1 MRDDSRSWTKKRIN
15 VVYRP
20 ANSVQTRQSASQTL
34 FPFLHCTGRAVS
46 QDTKKMRSRHLIS
59 LQHVKTK
66 ITRAKEQLSRLD
78 NKFSWLNQMQ
88 FNAFN
93 CECWW
98 V

>member
-1 MRDDSRSWTKKRIN
+1 MRDDSSGWTKETMW
-15 VVYRP
+15 Y
-20 ANSVQTRQSASQTL
+20 NSVQTRQSASQTL
-34 FPFLHCTGRAVS
+34 FPFFHCTGRAVS

-78 NKFSWLNQMQ
+78 NTFSWLNQMQ